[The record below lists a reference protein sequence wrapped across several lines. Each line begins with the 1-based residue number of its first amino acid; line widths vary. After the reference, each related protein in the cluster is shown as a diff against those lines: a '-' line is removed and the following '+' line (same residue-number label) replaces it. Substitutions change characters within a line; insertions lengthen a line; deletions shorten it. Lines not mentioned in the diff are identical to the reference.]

1 MPFGRVDAI
10 VRPIL
15 LPMLFLAQQRSY
27 LTATSLFTALLV
39 SNRTCLLGLLT
50 LRLWQDRLVHFVLG
64 KLALSDQLSEFKEV
78 YRVFTRDLSC
88 VESLKSKKSFIV
100 HIRCKPV
107 SVVVFGLVPEKL
119 LFSPYAVNCFYE
131 TAWKEIRKQPV
142 HLVHFSV

>member
-39 SNRTCLLGLLT
+39 SNRTWLLGLLT

-64 KLALSDQLSEFKEV
+64 KLALRDQLSEFKEV
-78 YRVFTRDLSC
+78 YRVFACDLSC
-88 VESLKSKKSFIV
+88 VEGLESEKSFIV
-100 HIRCKPV
+100 HVGCQPV
-107 SVVVFGLVPEKL
+107 SVVVFGFLPQKN
-119 LFSPYAVNCFYE
+119 FFFFFYF
-131 TAWKEIRKQPV
+131 
-142 HLVHFSV
+142 HL